1 VHPKYLDARGLVA
14 LWREGLLARAVLA
27 GRTRGYTA
35 HPQLIRFRQ
44 AARPLAAI
52 NAYLAAV
59 ADEARLRGYRFDRR
73 KIRGFRRHPPLAETR
88 GQLRAEWRHLQ
99 AKLRRRAPRLARGWR
114 AVTIPA
120 AHPLFRI
127 HAGGVRPWEKA
138 GRPQTRSRSV
148 TAPSRTR

>member
-1 VHPKYLDARGLVA
+1 MHPKYLDARGLVA

-35 HPQLIRFRQ
+35 HPQLFRFRQ

-59 ADEARLRGYRFDRR
+59 ADEARRRGYRFDRR
-73 KIRGFRRHPPLAETR
+73 KIGGSRQHPPLTETR
-88 GQLRAEWRHLQ
+88 GQLRVEWRHLQ
-99 AKLRRRAPRLARGWR
+99 AKLRRRAPHLARRWR
-114 AVTIPA
+114 DVTLPA

-127 HAGGVRPWEKA
+127 HAGDVRPWEKA
-138 GRPQTRSRSV
+138 ERPPARSRSGTV
-148 TAPSRTR
+148 QGRTR